1 MNLLQIRTGFVQKS
15 GYYELVV
22 DTTDYADNGANFF
35 IQAGQRFLDSV
46 IPNRKSLGRYV
57 VTIVENQSSV
67 LLKKVRS
74 IDSVYVKASG
84 SERSY
89 LERKAY
95 SWLIENYGDDFGE
108 KAKGVGTMA
117 DVPSNAEILTIDD
130 EVYTFK
136 TTVSSTNDVAIG
148 ATVSATI
155 ANLVTKVNANSEIAK
170 AYQLT
175 ASTFLI
181 EYVLV
186 GTAGNAIVFTTTAG
200 DLSLNGSG
208 VLGSTVAGRA
218 NEIGTGAPTY
228 YSPIISNP
236 HPDLSV
242 SNLTSEDS
250 HDLMFG
256 YDRYAYDG
264 ILFMSP
270 ADASYTMTIF
280 GAFFSQMVSDLDIS
294 YHSELYPELLIMAA
308 NLAREVFFR
317 NTQGVQD
324 WLGSMNLWLKGI
336 DHDLVREEIALAG
349 TQLKG

>member
-1 MNLLQIRTGFVQKS
+1 MNLLQIRTAFVQKS
-15 GYYELVV
+15 GYYDLVV
-22 DTTDYADNGANFF
+22 DTTDYVDNGANFF
-35 IQAGQRFLDSV
+35 IQAGQRFLDTV
-46 IPNRKSLGRYV
+46 VPNRKALGRYV
-57 VTIVENQSSV
+57 ATIVENQSSL

-74 IDSVYVKASG
+74 IDSVYIKGSG
-84 SERSY
+84 EGRSY
-89 LERKAY
+89 LDRKAY

-108 KAKGVGTMA
+108 KAKGVGTVS
-117 DVPSNAEILTIDD
+117 DVPSDDEILTIDE

-136 TTVSSTNDVAIG
+136 DSPSSTNDVEIG
-148 ATVSATI
+148 DTASETI
-155 ANLVTKVNANSEIAK
+155 ANLVSKINTNSSVAK

-181 EYVLV
+181 EYILV
-186 GTAGNAIVFTTTAG
+186 GTAGNEIVFTTDAG
-200 DLSLNGSG
+200 NISLDGSG
-208 VLGSTVAGRA
+208 LLGGTVAGRT

-242 SNLTSEDS
+242 SNLTAEDT

-256 YDRYAYDG
+256 YDRFAYDG
-264 ILFMSP
+264 ILFMKP

-280 GAFFSQMVSDLDIS
+280 GSFFSQMILDPDVS

-308 NLAREVFFR
+308 SMARECFFR

-324 WLGSMNLWLKGI
+324 WIGSMQLWLKGI